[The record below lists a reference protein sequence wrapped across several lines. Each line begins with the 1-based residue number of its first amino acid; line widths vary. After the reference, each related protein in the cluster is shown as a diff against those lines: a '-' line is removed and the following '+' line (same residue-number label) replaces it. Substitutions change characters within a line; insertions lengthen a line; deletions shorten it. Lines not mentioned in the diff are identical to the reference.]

1 MLIKQEIHVFTQG
14 VGASFGCQVGQIF
27 FCEDSAD
34 PRVGSKSWYTAPPP
48 PLFASYGLTTPI
60 VHWHYRRQRQL
71 WQWQQW
77 RDYQTSMNHRN
88 PQFPIANFV
97 LNTSFLV
104 AVRFKP
110 RLCISL
116 RGKRG
121 GINNLGFLG
130 FWLGSRPGSLG
141 TAIPL
146 ANWRGW
152 VQKSGGRA
160 QKVEGLQNIQLAKC
174 TLLGRALFLL
184 SHFYTLWA
192 PWQAMRTRII
202 FSQYSFAARW
212 LSAKVL
218 DYKTLNVTKKIDR

>member
-34 PRVGSKSWYTAPPP
+34 PRVGSKSWYTAPLP

-77 RDYQTSMNHRN
+77 RDYQ
-88 PQFPIANFV
+88 FCFEYV
-97 LNTSFLV
+97 LSWLLF
-104 AVRFKP
+104 RFKP
-110 RLCISL
+110 SFCISL
-116 RGKRG
+116 REKTG
-121 GINNLGFLG
+121 GINIWGFLG
-130 FWLGSRPGSLG
+130 FRLGSRPGSLG

-192 PWQAMRTRII
+192 PWEQGL
-202 FSQYSFAARW
+202 YSHNI
-212 LSAKVL
+212 LLQLV
-218 DYKTLNVTKKIDR
+218 DYQRKC